1 MNVKLVRPNKQSCKH
16 LGFPCEADPDQL
28 SIELSLKRVVVLYGT
43 QRLISQRCLTEAHVV
58 NPAFACCVSALGR
71 FVSP

>member
-58 NPAFACCVSALGR
+58 NPALAS
-71 FVSP
+71 